1 MTWGEQL
8 AEARRAR
15 GFTQE
20 ELAERLGVS
29 RQAVAKWE
37 RNAARPGPANARA
50 LRDLL
55 GEAFPAPPAPCPR
68 ISYPRTGI
76 PGPGSG
82 HPRRPA
88 GQTQTPAPLAG
99 CGGRAQPAFLPALAF
114 QLPAGGQPRCMA
126 AGLDSGRRRVRGG
139 FPHRPRARRAAVLA
153 LGIRGR
159 RRGAGGAGRLGPLR
173 LGRLV
178 SRAQYRVTAL
188 EPLDPALLAACPAL
202 SASIGA
208 TLPPG
213 VTDVLVYGGP
223 IPAGEGVAAQ
233 YLLVARGLS
242 GPPAVRPQPARY
254 RFTLTWQPGGDE
266 MQAWLLEL
274 RGGRDLRS
282 SSASPGSKSR
292 SALSPSRRTA
302 RPKPPGRPSSP
313 NCGRPCGLDRPASS
327 GACQRLF

>member
-8 AEARRAR
+8 AAARRAR

-37 RNAARPGPANARA
+37 RDAARPGPANAHA

-55 GEAFPAPPAPCPR
+55 GEDFPAPPAP
-68 ISYPRTGI
+68 S
-76 PGPGSG
+76 
-82 HPRRPA
+82 PA
-88 GQTQTPAPLAG
+88 SPTPEPASPAPAADTPAAPPAKPKCPHRWLA
-99 CGGRAQPAFLPALAF
+99 A
-114 QLPAGGQPRCMA
+114 AGGLSLLFCLLSHFNYLLA
-126 AGLDSGRRRVRGG
+126 AGLGVWLLGLTAAGVVFGAVSLTARGQPWQNVR
-139 FPHRPRARRAAVLA
+139 PMLA
-153 LGIRGR
+153 LGIRAA
-159 RRGAGGAGRLGPLR
+159 GAVLAALA
-173 LGRLV
+173 V
-178 SRAQYRVTAL
+178 SALFAWGVWVGRAQYRVTAL

-213 VTDVLVYGGP
+213 ETEVLVYGGP
-223 IPAGEGVAAQ
+223 VPADEGVTAQ

-254 RFTLTWQPGGDE
+254 RFALTWQPGGDE

-274 RGGRDLRS
+274 RGGRDF
-282 SSASPGSKSR
+282 
-292 SALSPSRRTA
+292 ALEQRIAGQQEPIGLVPAAPDSQTQTA
-302 RPKPPGRPSSP
+302 WQTELAELWAAVRP
-313 NCGRPCGLDRPASS
+313 
-327 GACQRLF
+327 

>member
-37 RNAARPGPANARA
+37 RDAARPGPANARA

-55 GEAFPAPPAPCPR
+55 GEDFPAPPAPSPASPTPEPASPAPAADTPAAPSAKPKR
-68 ISYPRTGI
+68 
-76 PGPGSG
+76 
-82 HPRRPA
+82 PRRW
-88 GQTQTPAPLAG
+88 LA
-99 CGGRAQPAFLPALAF
+99 A
-114 QLPAGGQPRCMA
+114 AGGLSLLFCLLSLFNYLLAASLGVWLLGLTA
-126 AGLDSGRRRVRGG
+126 AGVVFGAVSRTARGQG
-139 FPHRPRARRAAVLA
+139 VQPVLA
-153 LGIRGR
+153 LGIRAA
-159 RRGAGGAGRLGPLR
+159 GAVLAALA
-173 LGRLV
+173 V
-178 SRAQYRVTAL
+178 SALFAWGVWVGRAQYRVTAL

-213 VTDVLVYGGP
+213 ETEVLIYGGP
-223 IPAGEGVAAQ
+223 VPAGEGITAQ

-254 RFTLTWQPGGDE
+254 RFALTWQPGGDE

-274 RGGRDLRS
+274 HGGRDF
-282 SSASPGSKSR
+282 
-292 SALSPSRRTA
+292 ALEQRIAGQQEPIGLVPAAPDSQTQTA
-302 RPKPPGRPSSP
+302 WQTELAELWAAVRP
-313 NCGRPCGLDRPASS
+313 
-327 GACQRLF
+327 

>member
-37 RNAARPGPANARA
+37 RDAARPGPANARA

-55 GEAFPAPPAPCPR
+55 GEDFPAPPAPSPAPPPSEPATPAADTPAAPPAKPKR
-68 ISYPRTGI
+68 
-76 PGPGSG
+76 
-82 HPRRPA
+82 PRRW
-88 GQTQTPAPLAG
+88 LA
-99 CGGRAQPAFLPALAF
+99 A
-114 QLPAGGQPRCMA
+114 AGGLGLLFCLLSLFNYLLAASLGVWLLGLTA
-126 AGLDSGRRRVRGG
+126 AGVVFGAVSRTARGQG
-139 FPHRPRARRAAVLA
+139 VQPVLA
-153 LGIRGR
+153 LGIRAA
-159 RRGAGGAGRLGPLR
+159 GAV
-173 LGRLV
+173 LV
-178 SRAQYRVTAL
+178 ALAVSALFAWGVWVGRAQYRVTAL

-202 SASIGA
+202 SASIEA

-254 RFTLTWQPGGDE
+254 RFALTWQPGGDE
-266 MQAWLLEL
+266 MQAFLLEL
-274 RGGRDLRS
+274 RGGRDF
-282 SSASPGSKSR
+282 
-292 SALSPSRRTA
+292 ALEQRIAGQQEPIGLVPVAPDSQTQTA
-302 RPKPPGRPSSP
+302 WQTELAELWEAVRP
-313 NCGRPCGLDRPASS
+313 
-327 GACQRLF
+327 

>member
-8 AEARRAR
+8 AAARRAR

-37 RNAARPGPANARA
+37 RDAARPGPTNAHA

-55 GEAFPAPPAPCPR
+55 GEDFPAPPAPSPAPPPSEPATPAADTPAAPPAKPKR
-68 ISYPRTGI
+68 
-76 PGPGSG
+76 
-82 HPRRPA
+82 PRRW
-88 GQTQTPAPLAG
+88 LA
-99 CGGRAQPAFLPALAF
+99 A
-114 QLPAGGQPRCMA
+114 AGGLSLLFCLLSHFNYLLA
-126 AGLDSGRRRVRGG
+126 AGLGVWLLGLTAAGVVFGAVSRTARGQG
-139 FPHRPRARRAAVLA
+139 VHPVLA
-153 LGIRGR
+153 LGVRAA
-159 RRGAGGAGRLGPLR
+159 GAVLAALAVSALFAWGVW
-173 LGRLV
+173 V

-202 SASIGA
+202 SASIEA

-213 VTDVLVYGGP
+213 VTGVLVYGGP
-223 IPAGEGVAAQ
+223 VPAGEGVAAQ

-266 MQAWLLEL
+266 MQAFLLEL
-274 RGGRDLRS
+274 RGGRDF
-282 SSASPGSKSR
+282 
-292 SALSPSRRTA
+292 ALEQCIVGQQEPIGLVPVAPDSQTQTA
-302 RPKPPGRPSSP
+302 WQTELAGLWAAVRP
-313 NCGRPCGLDRPASS
+313 
-327 GACQRLF
+327 

>member
-8 AEARRAR
+8 AATRRAR

-37 RNAARPGPANARA
+37 RDAARPSPANARA

-55 GEAFPAPPAPCPR
+55 GGDFPVPPAPSPAPPPSEPATPAADTPAAPPAKPKR
-68 ISYPRTGI
+68 
-76 PGPGSG
+76 
-82 HPRRPA
+82 PRRW
-88 GQTQTPAPLAG
+88 LA
-99 CGGRAQPAFLPALAF
+99 A
-114 QLPAGGQPRCMA
+114 AGGLGLLFCLLSHFNYLLA
-126 AGLDSGRRRVRGG
+126 AGLGVWLLGLTAAGVVFGAVSRTARGQG
-139 FPHRPRARRAAVLA
+139 VQPVLA
-153 LGIRGR
+153 LGVRAA
-159 RRGAGGAGRLGPLR
+159 GAVLAALA
-173 LGRLV
+173 V
-178 SRAQYRVTAL
+178 SALFAWGVWVGRAQYRVTAL

-213 VTDVLVYGGP
+213 ETEVLVYGGP
-223 IPAGEGVAAQ
+223 VPAGEGVTAQ

-274 RGGRDLRS
+274 RGERDF
-282 SSASPGSKSR
+282 
-292 SALSPSRRTA
+292 ALEQRIAGQQEPIGLVPVAPDSQTQTA
-302 RPKPPGRPSSP
+302 WQTELAGLWAAVRP
-313 NCGRPCGLDRPASS
+313 
-327 GACQRLF
+327 

>member
-37 RNAARPGPANARA
+37 RDAARPGPANARA

-55 GEAFPAPPAPCPR
+55 GEDFPAPPAPSPA
-68 ISYPRTGI
+68 SPT
-76 PGPGSG
+76 PEPASPAPAADAPAAPSAKPKL
-82 HPRRPA
+82 PRRW
-88 GQTQTPAPLAG
+88 LA
-99 CGGRAQPAFLPALAF
+99 A
-114 QLPAGGQPRCMA
+114 AGGLSLLFCLLSLFNYLLA
-126 AGLDSGRRRVRGG
+126 AGLGVWLLGLTAAGVVFGAVSRTARGQG
-139 FPHRPRARRAAVLA
+139 VQPVLA
-153 LGIRGR
+153 LGIRAA
-159 RRGAGGAGRLGPLR
+159 GAVLAALA
-173 LGRLV
+173 V
-178 SRAQYRVTAL
+178 SALFAWGVWVGMAQYRVTAL

-202 SASIGA
+202 SASIEA

-233 YLLVARGLS
+233 YLLVASGLS

-254 RFTLTWQPGGDE
+254 RFTLTWQPGGGE
-266 MQAWLLEL
+266 MQAFLLEL
-274 RGGRDLRS
+274 RGGRDF
-282 SSASPGSKSR
+282 
-292 SALSPSRRTA
+292 ALEQRIAGQQEPIGLVPVAPDSQTQTA
-302 RPKPPGRPSSP
+302 WQTELAGLWAAVRP
-313 NCGRPCGLDRPASS
+313 
-327 GACQRLF
+327 

>member
-8 AEARRAR
+8 AAARRAR

-55 GEAFPAPPAPCPR
+55 GEDFPAPPAPSPAPPPSEPATPSADTPAAPPAKPKR
-68 ISYPRTGI
+68 
-76 PGPGSG
+76 
-82 HPRRPA
+82 PRRW
-88 GQTQTPAPLAG
+88 LA
-99 CGGRAQPAFLPALAF
+99 A
-114 QLPAGGQPRCMA
+114 AGGLSLLFCLLAHFNYLLA
-126 AGLDSGRRRVRGG
+126 AGLGVWLLGLTAAGVVFGAVSRTARGQG
-139 FPHRPRARRAAVLA
+139 VHPVLA
-153 LGIRGR
+153 LGVRAA
-159 RRGAGGAGRLGPLR
+159 GAVLAALA
-173 LGRLV
+173 V
-178 SRAQYRVTAL
+178 SALFAWGVWVGRAQYRVTAL

-202 SASIGA
+202 SASIEA

-223 IPAGEGVAAQ
+223 VPADEGVTAQ

-254 RFTLTWQPGGDE
+254 RFALTWQPGGDE
-266 MQAWLLEL
+266 MQAFLLEL
-274 RGGRDLRS
+274 HGGRDF
-282 SSASPGSKSR
+282 
-292 SALSPSRRTA
+292 ALEQRIAGQQEPIGLVPVAPDSQTQTA
-302 RPKPPGRPSSP
+302 WQIELAGLWAAVRP
-313 NCGRPCGLDRPASS
+313 
-327 GACQRLF
+327 

>member
-8 AEARRAR
+8 AAARRAR

-37 RNAARPGPANARA
+37 RDAARPGPANAHA

-55 GEAFPAPPAPCPR
+55 GEDFPAPPAPSPAPPPSEPATPAADTPAAPPAKPKR
-68 ISYPRTGI
+68 
-76 PGPGSG
+76 
-82 HPRRPA
+82 PRRW
-88 GQTQTPAPLAG
+88 LA
-99 CGGRAQPAFLPALAF
+99 A
-114 QLPAGGQPRCMA
+114 AGGLSLLFCLLSHFNYLLA
-126 AGLDSGRRRVRGG
+126 AGLGVWLLGLTAAGVVFGAVSRTARGQG
-139 FPHRPRARRAAVLA
+139 VQPVLA
-153 LGIRGR
+153 LGVRAA
-159 RRGAGGAGRLGPLR
+159 GAVLAALA
-173 LGRLV
+173 V
-178 SRAQYRVTAL
+178 SALFAWGVWVGRAQYRVTAL

-213 VTDVLVYGGP
+213 ETEVLVYGGP
-223 IPAGEGVAAQ
+223 VPAGEGVTAQ

-254 RFTLTWQPGGDE
+254 RFALTWQPGGDE

-274 RGGRDLRS
+274 RGGRDF
-282 SSASPGSKSR
+282 
-292 SALSPSRRTA
+292 ALEQCIAGQQEPIGLVPVAPDSQTQTTWQTELA
-302 RPKPPGRPSSP
+302 ELWEAVRP
-313 NCGRPCGLDRPASS
+313 
-327 GACQRLF
+327 

>member
-37 RNAARPGPANARA
+37 RDAARPGPANARA

-55 GEAFPAPPAPCPR
+55 GEDFPAPPAP
-68 ISYPRTGI
+68 S
-76 PGPGSG
+76 
-82 HPRRPA
+82 PA
-88 GQTQTPAPLAG
+88 SPTPEPASPAPAADAPAAPPAKPKRPHRWLA
-99 CGGRAQPAFLPALAF
+99 A
-114 QLPAGGQPRCMA
+114 AGGLSLLFCLLSHFNYLLA
-126 AGLDSGRRRVRGG
+126 AGLGVWLLGLTAAGVVFGAVSLTARGQG
-139 FPHRPRARRAAVLA
+139 VQPVLA
-153 LGIRGR
+153 LGIRAA
-159 RRGAGGAGRLGPLR
+159 GAVLAALAALA
-173 LGRLV
+173 V
-178 SRAQYRVTAL
+178 SALFAWGVWVGRAQYRVTAL

-266 MQAWLLEL
+266 LQAFLLEL
-274 RGGRDLRS
+274 RGGRDF
-282 SSASPGSKSR
+282 
-292 SALSPSRRTA
+292 ALEQCIVGQQEPIGLVPVAPDSQTQTA
-302 RPKPPGRPSSP
+302 WQTELAGLWAAVRP
-313 NCGRPCGLDRPASS
+313 
-327 GACQRLF
+327 

>member
-37 RNAARPGPANARA
+37 RDAARPGPANARA

-55 GEAFPAPPAPCPR
+55 GEDFPAPPAPSPA
-68 ISYPRTGI
+68 SPT
-76 PGPGSG
+76 PEPASPAPAADTPAAPPAKPKL
-82 HPRRPA
+82 PRRW
-88 GQTQTPAPLAG
+88 LA
-99 CGGRAQPAFLPALAF
+99 A
-114 QLPAGGQPRCMA
+114 AGGLSLLFCLLSLFNYLLA
-126 AGLDSGRRRVRGG
+126 AGLGVWLLGLTAAGVVFGAVSRTARGQG
-139 FPHRPRARRAAVLA
+139 VQPVLA
-153 LGIRGR
+153 LGGR
-159 RRGAGGAGRLGPLR
+159 AAGAVLAALA
-173 LGRLV
+173 V
-178 SRAQYRVTAL
+178 SALFAWGVWVGRAQYRVTAL

-223 IPAGEGVAAQ
+223 VPAGEGVAAQ

-254 RFTLTWQPGGDE
+254 RFALTWQPGGDE
-266 MQAWLLEL
+266 MQAFLLEL
-274 RGGRDLRS
+274 RGGRDF
-282 SSASPGSKSR
+282 
-292 SALSPSRRTA
+292 ALEQRIAGQQEPIGLVPVAPDSQTQTA
-302 RPKPPGRPSSP
+302 WQTELAGLWAAVRP
-313 NCGRPCGLDRPASS
+313 
-327 GACQRLF
+327 

>member
-55 GEAFPAPPAPCPR
+55 GEDFPAPPAPSPA
-68 ISYPRTGI
+68 SPT
-76 PGPGSG
+76 PEPASPAPAADTPAAPPAKPKL
-82 HPRRPA
+82 PRRW
-88 GQTQTPAPLAG
+88 LA
-99 CGGRAQPAFLPALAF
+99 A
-114 QLPAGGQPRCMA
+114 AGGLSLLFCLLSLFNYLLAANLGVWLLGLTA
-126 AGLDSGRRRVRGG
+126 AGVVFGAVSRTARGQG
-139 FPHRPRARRAAVLA
+139 VQPVLA
-153 LGIRGR
+153 LGVRAA
-159 RRGAGGAGRLGPLR
+159 GAVLAALA
-173 LGRLV
+173 V
-178 SRAQYRVTAL
+178 SALFAWGVWVGRAQYRVTAL

-202 SASIGA
+202 SASIEA

-266 MQAWLLEL
+266 LQAFLLEL
-274 RGGRDLRS
+274 RGGRDF
-282 SSASPGSKSR
+282 
-292 SALSPSRRTA
+292 ALEQRIAGQQEPIGLVPVAPDSQTQTA
-302 RPKPPGRPSSP
+302 WQTELAELWEAVRP
-313 NCGRPCGLDRPASS
+313 
-327 GACQRLF
+327 

>member
-37 RNAARPGPANARA
+37 RDAARPGPANARA

-55 GEAFPAPPAPCPR
+55 GEDFPAPPAPSPA
-68 ISYPRTGI
+68 SPTTE
-76 PGPGSG
+76 PASPAPAADTPAAPSAKPKL
-82 HPRRPA
+82 PRRW
-88 GQTQTPAPLAG
+88 LA
-99 CGGRAQPAFLPALAF
+99 A
-114 QLPAGGQPRCMA
+114 AGGLSLLFCLLALFNYLLAASLGVWLLGLTA
-126 AGLDSGRRRVRGG
+126 AGVVFGAVSRTARGQG
-139 FPHRPRARRAAVLA
+139 VQPVLA
-153 LGIRGR
+153 LGVRAA
-159 RRGAGGAGRLGPLR
+159 GAVLAALA
-173 LGRLV
+173 V
-178 SRAQYRVTAL
+178 SALFAWGVWVGRAQYRVTAL

-213 VTDVLVYGGP
+213 ETDVLVYGGP
-223 IPAGEGVAAQ
+223 VPAGEGVTAQ

-254 RFTLTWQPGGDE
+254 RFALTWQPGGDE

-274 RGGRDLRS
+274 HGGRDF
-282 SSASPGSKSR
+282 
-292 SALSPSRRTA
+292 ALEQRIAGQQEPIGLVPVAPDSQTQTA
-302 RPKPPGRPSSP
+302 WQTELAELWEAVRP
-313 NCGRPCGLDRPASS
+313 
-327 GACQRLF
+327 

>member
-8 AEARRAR
+8 AEARRAH

-55 GEAFPAPPAPCPR
+55 GEDFPAPPAPSPA
-68 ISYPRTGI
+68 SPT
-76 PGPGSG
+76 PEPASPAPAADTPAAPSAKPKL
-82 HPRRPA
+82 PRRW
-88 GQTQTPAPLAG
+88 LA
-99 CGGRAQPAFLPALAF
+99 A
-114 QLPAGGQPRCMA
+114 AGGLSLLFCLLSHFNYLLAASLGVWLLGLTA
-126 AGLDSGRRRVRGG
+126 AGVVFGAVSRTARGRGVQS
-139 FPHRPRARRAAVLA
+139 VLA
-153 LGIRGR
+153 LGVRAA
-159 RRGAGGAGRLGPLR
+159 GAVLAALA
-173 LGRLV
+173 V
-178 SRAQYRVTAL
+178 SALFAWGVWVGRAQYRVTAL
-188 EPLDPALLAACPAL
+188 EPLDPALLAARPAL
-202 SASIGA
+202 SASIEA

-223 IPAGEGVAAQ
+223 VPAGEGVTAQ

-254 RFTLTWQPGGDE
+254 RFALTWQPGGDE

-274 RGGRDLRS
+274 RGGRDF
-282 SSASPGSKSR
+282 
-292 SALSPSRRTA
+292 ALEQRIAGQQEPIGLVPVAPDSQTQTA
-302 RPKPPGRPSSP
+302 WQTELAGLWAAVRP
-313 NCGRPCGLDRPASS
+313 
-327 GACQRLF
+327 

>member
-37 RNAARPGPANARA
+37 RDAARPGPANARA

-55 GEAFPAPPAPCPR
+55 GEDFPAPPAPSPA
-68 ISYPRTGI
+68 SPT
-76 PGPGSG
+76 PEPASPAPATDTPAAPSAKPKL
-82 HPRRPA
+82 PRRW
-88 GQTQTPAPLAG
+88 LA
-99 CGGRAQPAFLPALAF
+99 A
-114 QLPAGGQPRCMA
+114 AGGLSLLFCLLSLFNYLLAASLGVWLLGLTA
-126 AGLDSGRRRVRGG
+126 AGVVFGAVSLTARGQG
-139 FPHRPRARRAAVLA
+139 VQPVLA
-153 LGIRGR
+153 LGVRAA
-159 RRGAGGAGRLGPLR
+159 GAVLAALA
-173 LGRLV
+173 V
-178 SRAQYRVTAL
+178 SALFAWGVWVGRAQYRVTAL

-213 VTDVLVYGGP
+213 ETEVLVYGGP
-223 IPAGEGVAAQ
+223 VPAGEGVAAQ

-254 RFTLTWQPGGDE
+254 RFTLTWQPGGDDL
-266 MQAWLLEL
+266 QTFLLEL
-274 RGGRDLRS
+274 RGGRDFALEQRI
-282 SSASPGSKSR
+282 AGQQEPIGLVPGAPDSQTQ
-292 SALSPSRRTA
+292 TA
-302 RPKPPGRPSSP
+302 WQTELVELWAAVRP
-313 NCGRPCGLDRPASS
+313 
-327 GACQRLF
+327 

>member
-8 AEARRAR
+8 AAARRAR

-37 RNAARPGPANARA
+37 RDAARPGPANARA

-55 GEAFPAPPAPCPR
+55 GEDFPAPPAPSPAPPPSEPATPAADTPAAPPAKPKR
-68 ISYPRTGI
+68 
-76 PGPGSG
+76 
-82 HPRRPA
+82 PRRW
-88 GQTQTPAPLAG
+88 LA
-99 CGGRAQPAFLPALAF
+99 A
-114 QLPAGGQPRCMA
+114 AGGLSLLFCLLSHFNYLLA
-126 AGLDSGRRRVRGG
+126 AGLGVWLLGLTAAGVVFGAVSRTARGQG
-139 FPHRPRARRAAVLA
+139 VQPVLA
-153 LGIRGR
+153 LGIRAA
-159 RRGAGGAGRLGPLR
+159 GAVLAALA
-173 LGRLV
+173 V
-178 SRAQYRVTAL
+178 SALFAWGVWVGRAQYRVTAL

-213 VTDVLVYGGP
+213 ETEVLVYGGP
-223 IPAGEGVAAQ
+223 SPAGEGVTAQ

-254 RFTLTWQPGGDE
+254 RFALTWQPGGDE

-274 RGGRDLRS
+274 HGGRDF
-282 SSASPGSKSR
+282 
-292 SALSPSRRTA
+292 ALEQRIAGQQEPIGLVPAAPDSQTQTA
-302 RPKPPGRPSSP
+302 WQTELAGLWAAVRP
-313 NCGRPCGLDRPASS
+313 
-327 GACQRLF
+327 

>member
-8 AEARRAR
+8 TEARRAR

-55 GEAFPAPPAPCPR
+55 GEDFPAPPAPSPAPPPSEPATPAADTPAAPPAKPKR
-68 ISYPRTGI
+68 
-76 PGPGSG
+76 
-82 HPRRPA
+82 PRRW
-88 GQTQTPAPLAG
+88 LA
-99 CGGRAQPAFLPALAF
+99 A
-114 QLPAGGQPRCMA
+114 AGGLGLLFCLLSHFNYLLA
-126 AGLDSGRRRVRGG
+126 AGLGVWLLGLTAAGVVFGAVSRTARGQG
-139 FPHRPRARRAAVLA
+139 VQPVLA
-153 LGIRGR
+153 LGIRAA
-159 RRGAGGAGRLGPLR
+159 GAVLAALA
-173 LGRLV
+173 V
-178 SRAQYRVTAL
+178 SALFAWCVWVGRAQYRVTAL

-213 VTDVLVYGGP
+213 ETDVLVYGGP
-223 IPAGEGVAAQ
+223 VPAGEGVAAQ

-254 RFTLTWQPGGDE
+254 RFALTWQPGGDE
-266 MQAWLLEL
+266 MQAFLLEL
-274 RGGRDLRS
+274 RGGRDF
-282 SSASPGSKSR
+282 
-292 SALSPSRRTA
+292 ALEQRIAGQQEPIGLVPVAPDSQTRAAWQTELA
-302 RPKPPGRPSSP
+302 ELWEAVRP
-313 NCGRPCGLDRPASS
+313 
-327 GACQRLF
+327 

>member
-37 RNAARPGPANARA
+37 RDAARPGPGNARA

-55 GEAFPAPPAPCPR
+55 GEDFPAPPAP
-68 ISYPRTGI
+68 S
-76 PGPGSG
+76 
-82 HPRRPA
+82 PA
-88 GQTQTPAPLAG
+88 SPTPEPASPAPAADTPAAPPAKPKRPHRWLA
-99 CGGRAQPAFLPALAF
+99 A
-114 QLPAGGQPRCMA
+114 AGGLGLLFCLLALFNYLLA
-126 AGLDSGRRRVRGG
+126 AGLGVWLLGLTAAGVVFGAVSRTARGQG
-139 FPHRPRARRAAVLA
+139 VQPVLA
-153 LGIRGR
+153 LGIRAA
-159 RRGAGGAGRLGPLR
+159 GAVLAALAVLALFAWGVWVG
-173 LGRLV
+173 
-178 SRAQYRVTAL
+178 RAQYRVTAL

-213 VTDVLVYGGP
+213 VTEVLVYGGP
-223 IPAGEGVAAQ
+223 VPAGEGVTAQ

-254 RFTLTWQPGGDE
+254 RFALTWQPGGDE
-266 MQAWLLEL
+266 MQAFLLEL
-274 RGGRDLRS
+274 RGGRDF
-282 SSASPGSKSR
+282 
-292 SALSPSRRTA
+292 ALEQRIAGQQEPIGLVPVAPDSQTQTA
-302 RPKPPGRPSSP
+302 WQTELAGLWEAVRP
-313 NCGRPCGLDRPASS
+313 
-327 GACQRLF
+327 

>member
-20 ELAERLGVS
+20 ELAERLGGS

-55 GEAFPAPPAPCPR
+55 GEDFPAPPAPSPA
-68 ISYPRTGI
+68 SPT
-76 PGPGSG
+76 PEPASPAPAADAPAAPPAKPKL
-82 HPRRPA
+82 PRRW
-88 GQTQTPAPLAG
+88 LA
-99 CGGRAQPAFLPALAF
+99 A
-114 QLPAGGQPRCMA
+114 AGGLSLLFCLLSLFNYLLAASLGVWLLGLTA
-126 AGLDSGRRRVRGG
+126 AGVVFGAVSRTARGQG
-139 FPHRPRARRAAVLA
+139 VQPVLA
-153 LGIRGR
+153 LGIRAA
-159 RRGAGGAGRLGPLR
+159 GAVLAALAVSALFAWGVW
-173 LGRLV
+173 V

-266 MQAWLLEL
+266 MQACLLEL
-274 RGGRDLRS
+274 RGGRDF
-282 SSASPGSKSR
+282 
-292 SALSPSRRTA
+292 ALEQRIAGQQEPIGLVPVAPDSQTQTA
-302 RPKPPGRPSSP
+302 WQTEFAGLWAAVRP
-313 NCGRPCGLDRPASS
+313 
-327 GACQRLF
+327 

>member
-8 AEARRAR
+8 AAARRAR

-37 RNAARPGPANARA
+37 RDAARPGPANARA

-55 GEAFPAPPAPCPR
+55 GEDFPAPPAP
-68 ISYPRTGI
+68 S
-76 PGPGSG
+76 
-82 HPRRPA
+82 PA
-88 GQTQTPAPLAG
+88 SPTPEPASPAPAADTPAAPPAKPKRPCRWLA
-99 CGGRAQPAFLPALAF
+99 A
-114 QLPAGGQPRCMA
+114 AGGLSLLFCLLSHFNYLLA
-126 AGLDSGRRRVRGG
+126 AGLGVWLLGLTAAGVVFGAVSRTARGQG
-139 FPHRPRARRAAVLA
+139 VQPVLA
-153 LGIRGR
+153 LGVRAA
-159 RRGAGGAGRLGPLR
+159 GAVLAALA
-173 LGRLV
+173 V
-178 SRAQYRVTAL
+178 SALFAWGVWVGRAQYRVTAL

-213 VTDVLVYGGP
+213 ETDVLVYGGP
-223 IPAGEGVAAQ
+223 VPAGEGVTAQ

-254 RFTLTWQPGGDE
+254 RFALTWQPGGDE

-274 RGGRDLRS
+274 HGGRDF
-282 SSASPGSKSR
+282 
-292 SALSPSRRTA
+292 ALEQRIAGQQEPIGLVPAAPDSQTQTA
-302 RPKPPGRPSSP
+302 WQTELAELWAAVRP
-313 NCGRPCGLDRPASS
+313 
-327 GACQRLF
+327 

>member
-37 RNAARPGPANARA
+37 RDAARPGPTNAHA

-55 GEAFPAPPAPCPR
+55 GEDFPAPPAPSPAPPPSEPATPAADTPAAPPAKPKR
-68 ISYPRTGI
+68 
-76 PGPGSG
+76 
-82 HPRRPA
+82 PRRW
-88 GQTQTPAPLAG
+88 LA
-99 CGGRAQPAFLPALAF
+99 A
-114 QLPAGGQPRCMA
+114 AGGLSLLFCLLSHFNYLLA
-126 AGLDSGRRRVRGG
+126 AGLGVWLLGLTAAGVVFGAVSRTARGQG
-139 FPHRPRARRAAVLA
+139 VHPVLA
-153 LGIRGR
+153 LGVRAA
-159 RRGAGGAGRLGPLR
+159 GAVLAALAVSALFAWGVW
-173 LGRLV
+173 V

-202 SASIGA
+202 SASIEA

-223 IPAGEGVAAQ
+223 VPAGEGVAAQ

-254 RFTLTWQPGGDE
+254 RFALTWQPGGDDLL
-266 MQAWLLEL
+266 AFLLEL
-274 RGGRDLRS
+274 RGGRDF
-282 SSASPGSKSR
+282 
-292 SALSPSRRTA
+292 ALAQRIAGQQEPIGLVPVAPDSQTQTA
-302 RPKPPGRPSSP
+302 WQTELAGLWAAVRP
-313 NCGRPCGLDRPASS
+313 
-327 GACQRLF
+327 

>member
-55 GEAFPAPPAPCPR
+55 GEDFPAPPAP
-68 ISYPRTGI
+68 S
-76 PGPGSG
+76 
-82 HPRRPA
+82 PA
-88 GQTQTPAPLAG
+88 SPTPEPAFPAPAADTPAAPPAKPKRPHRWLA
-99 CGGRAQPAFLPALAF
+99 A
-114 QLPAGGQPRCMA
+114 AGGLSLLFCLLSLFNYLLAASLGVWLLGLTA
-126 AGLDSGRRRVRGG
+126 AGVVFGAVSRTARGQG
-139 FPHRPRARRAAVLA
+139 VQPVLA
-153 LGIRGR
+153 LGIRAA
-159 RRGAGGAGRLGPLR
+159 GAVLAALAVSALFAWGVW
-173 LGRLV
+173 V

-223 IPAGEGVAAQ
+223 VPAGEGVASQ

-254 RFTLTWQPGGDE
+254 RFALTWQPGGDDLL
-266 MQAWLLEL
+266 AFLLEL
-274 RGGRDLRS
+274 RGGRDF
-282 SSASPGSKSR
+282 
-292 SALSPSRRTA
+292 ALAQRIAGQQEPIGLVPVAPDSQTQTTWQTELA
-302 RPKPPGRPSSP
+302 ELWEAVRP
-313 NCGRPCGLDRPASS
+313 
-327 GACQRLF
+327 

>member
-55 GEAFPAPPAPCPR
+55 GEAFPAPPAP
-68 ISYPRTGI
+68 S
-76 PGPGSG
+76 
-82 HPRRPA
+82 PA
-88 GQTQTPAPLAG
+88 SPTPEPASPAPAADTPAAPPAKPKRPHRWLA
-99 CGGRAQPAFLPALAF
+99 A
-114 QLPAGGQPRCMA
+114 AGGLSLLFCLLSHFNYLLAANLGVWLLGLTA
-126 AGLDSGRRRVRGG
+126 AGVVFGAVSRTARGQG
-139 FPHRPRARRAAVLA
+139 VQPVLA
-153 LGIRGR
+153 LGIRAA
-159 RRGAGGAGRLGPLR
+159 GAVLAALAVSALFAWGVW
-173 LGRLV
+173 V

-274 RGGRDLRS
+274 RGGRDF
-282 SSASPGSKSR
+282 
-292 SALSPSRRTA
+292 ALEQCIAGQQEPIGLVPVAPDSQTQTTWQTVLA
-302 RPKPPGRPSSP
+302 ELWEAVRP
-313 NCGRPCGLDRPASS
+313 
-327 GACQRLF
+327 

>member
-55 GEAFPAPPAPCPR
+55 GEDFPAPPAPSPASPTPEPASPAPAADAPAAPPAKPKR
-68 ISYPRTGI
+68 
-76 PGPGSG
+76 
-82 HPRRPA
+82 PRRW
-88 GQTQTPAPLAG
+88 LA
-99 CGGRAQPAFLPALAF
+99 A
-114 QLPAGGQPRCMA
+114 AGGLSLLFCLLSLFNYLLA
-126 AGLDSGRRRVRGG
+126 AGLGVWLLGLTAAGVVFGAVSRTARGQG
-139 FPHRPRARRAAVLA
+139 VQPVLTLGIRAAGAVLA
-153 LGIRGR
+153 ALAVSALFAWGVW
-159 RRGAGGAGRLGPLR
+159 
-173 LGRLV
+173 V

-213 VTDVLVYGGP
+213 ETEVLVYGGP
-223 IPAGEGVAAQ
+223 VPAGEGVAAQ
-233 YLLVARGLS
+233 YLLVTRGLS

-274 RGGRDLRS
+274 HGGRDF
-282 SSASPGSKSR
+282 
-292 SALSPSRRTA
+292 ALEPRIAGQQEPIGLVPATPDSQTQTA
-302 RPKPPGRPSSP
+302 WQTELAELWAAVRP
-313 NCGRPCGLDRPASS
+313 
-327 GACQRLF
+327 

>member
-37 RNAARPGPANARA
+37 RDAARPGPANARA

-55 GEAFPAPPAPCPR
+55 GEDFPAPPAPSPA
-68 ISYPRTGI
+68 SPT
-76 PGPGSG
+76 PEPASPAPAADAPAAPSAKPKL
-82 HPRRPA
+82 PRRW
-88 GQTQTPAPLAG
+88 LA
-99 CGGRAQPAFLPALAF
+99 A
-114 QLPAGGQPRCMA
+114 AGGLSLLFCLLSLFNYLLA
-126 AGLDSGRRRVRGG
+126 AGLGVWLLGLTAAGVVFGAVSRTARGQG
-139 FPHRPRARRAAVLA
+139 VQPVLA
-153 LGIRGR
+153 LGIRAA
-159 RRGAGGAGRLGPLR
+159 GAVLAALA
-173 LGRLV
+173 V
-178 SRAQYRVTAL
+178 SALFAWGVWVGRAQYRVTAL

-202 SASIGA
+202 SASIEA

-254 RFTLTWQPGGDE
+254 RFTLTWQPGGGE
-266 MQAWLLEL
+266 MQAFLLEL
-274 RGGRDLRS
+274 RGGRDF
-282 SSASPGSKSR
+282 
-292 SALSPSRRTA
+292 ALEQRIAGQQEPIGLVPVAPDSQTQTA
-302 RPKPPGRPSSP
+302 WQTELAGLWAAVRP
-313 NCGRPCGLDRPASS
+313 
-327 GACQRLF
+327 

>member
-37 RNAARPGPANARA
+37 RDAARPGPANARA

-55 GEAFPAPPAPCPR
+55 GEDFPAPPAPSPA
-68 ISYPRTGI
+68 SPT
-76 PGPGSG
+76 PEPASPAPAADTPAAPPAKPKL
-82 HPRRPA
+82 PRRW
-88 GQTQTPAPLAG
+88 LA
-99 CGGRAQPAFLPALAF
+99 A
-114 QLPAGGQPRCMA
+114 AGGLSLLFCLLSLFNYLLAASLGVWLLGLTA
-126 AGLDSGRRRVRGG
+126 AGVVFGAVSRTARGQG
-139 FPHRPRARRAAVLA
+139 VQPVLA
-153 LGIRGR
+153 LGVRAA
-159 RRGAGGAGRLGPLR
+159 GAVLAALA
-173 LGRLV
+173 V
-178 SRAQYRVTAL
+178 SALFAWGVWVGRAQYRVTAL

-202 SASIGA
+202 SASIEA

-233 YLLVARGLS
+233 YLLVTRGLS

-254 RFTLTWQPGGDE
+254 RFALTWQPGGDE
-266 MQAWLLEL
+266 MQAFLLEL
-274 RGGRDLRS
+274 RGGRDF
-282 SSASPGSKSR
+282 
-292 SALSPSRRTA
+292 ALEQRIAGQQEPIGLVPVAPDSQTQTA
-302 RPKPPGRPSSP
+302 WQTELAELWEAVRP
-313 NCGRPCGLDRPASS
+313 
-327 GACQRLF
+327 

>member
-55 GEAFPAPPAPCPR
+55 GEDFPAPPAPSPA
-68 ISYPRTGI
+68 SPT
-76 PGPGSG
+76 PEPASPAPAADAPAAPPAKPKL
-82 HPRRPA
+82 PRRW
-88 GQTQTPAPLAG
+88 LA
-99 CGGRAQPAFLPALAF
+99 A
-114 QLPAGGQPRCMA
+114 AGGLSLLFCLLSLFNYLLAASLGVWLLGLTA
-126 AGLDSGRRRVRGG
+126 AGVVFGAVSRTARGQG
-139 FPHRPRARRAAVLA
+139 VQPVLA
-153 LGIRGR
+153 LGIRAA
-159 RRGAGGAGRLGPLR
+159 GAVLAALAVSALFAWGVW
-173 LGRLV
+173 V

-266 MQAWLLEL
+266 MQACLLEL
-274 RGGRDLRS
+274 RGGRDF
-282 SSASPGSKSR
+282 
-292 SALSPSRRTA
+292 ALEQRIAGQQEPIGLVPVAPDSQTQTA
-302 RPKPPGRPSSP
+302 WQTEFAGLWAAVRP
-313 NCGRPCGLDRPASS
+313 
-327 GACQRLF
+327 